1 MMNLR
6 ATAYFAALTAM
17 HTYARDLATPDSWSL
32 LIRQT
37 DTFHQQGK
45 LVDAERSGR
54 MALLAARGA
63 DSDERL
69 PITHAVLASVYR
81 DQGRCSESRTH
92 YARAAA
98 LYQKQLNPRPKYVF
112 NAIVG
117 LIGEACECD
126 DVAGA
131 QRLFRLYAP
140 QLHQYR
146 SDITDDAKM
155 AAIQGGIDRGQKH
168 YAAAE
173 QEFRQAIGLLAQG
186 ADSHAGDIAELRSN
200 IALMVGLQG
209 RPEHGIEEM
218 ERAIVQM
225 EAISP
230 RYSTLPA
237 ALNNMGNLLAQTGRL
252 KEAGQM
258 FQRAVSLAVDLF
270 GEENR
275 RTAMIMMN
283 YAVVLRSNQQEEAAA
298 VLQAKAQKL
307 YQQSMRREGVVD
319 VKELEAAS
327 MRPR

>member
-1 MMNLR
+1 MNLR
-6 ATAYFAALTAM
+6 ATAIFVTLTAM
-17 HTYARDLATPDSWSL
+17 HAYARDLGVPDSWSL

-37 DTFHQQGK
+37 DTLHQQGK
-45 LVDAERSGR
+45 LADAERSGR
-54 MALLAARGA
+54 LALIAASGV

-69 PITHAVLASVYR
+69 PITHAILASVYR
-81 DQGRCSESRTH
+81 DQGRCAETRVH

-98 LYQKQLNPRPKYVF
+98 LYQKQLHPKPKYVF
-112 NAIVG
+112 SAIVG

-126 DVAGA
+126 DFAGA
-131 QRLFRLYAP
+131 QNLFRLYAA
-140 QLHQYR
+140 QLRQYR
-146 SDITDDAKM
+146 SDVSDDAKI

-173 QEFRQAIGLLAQG
+173 QQFRQAIGLLTN
-186 ADSHAGDIAELRSN
+186 AGNTNSGDLAELRSN
-200 IALMVGLQG
+200 LALMVGLQG
-209 RPEHGIEEM
+209 RPEQGIDEM

-237 ALNNMGNLLAQTGRL
+237 AYNNMGNLLAQAGRL
-252 KEAGQM
+252 QDASRT

-283 YAVVLRSNQQEEAAA
+283 YAVLLRSNEQEEAAA
-298 VLQAKAQKL
+298 VMQTKAQKL

-319 VKELEAAS
+319 VKELEAAP
-327 MRPR
+327 MRPK